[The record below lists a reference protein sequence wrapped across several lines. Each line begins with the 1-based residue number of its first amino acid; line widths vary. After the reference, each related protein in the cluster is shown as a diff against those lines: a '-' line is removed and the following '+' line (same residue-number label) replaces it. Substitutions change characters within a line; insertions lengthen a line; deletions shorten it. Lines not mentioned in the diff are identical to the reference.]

1 MMTAL
6 KEQTSNDIVISKGE
20 NYTSIHEII
29 CSDRILE
36 IKKLGCKKCC
46 AENKYMVVG
55 GGLGAEPLI
64 GKYID

>member
-1 MMTAL
+1 MTAL

-36 IKKLGCKKCC
+36 IQKLGCKKCC

-55 GGLGAEPLI
+55 RRSGS
-64 GKYID
+64 